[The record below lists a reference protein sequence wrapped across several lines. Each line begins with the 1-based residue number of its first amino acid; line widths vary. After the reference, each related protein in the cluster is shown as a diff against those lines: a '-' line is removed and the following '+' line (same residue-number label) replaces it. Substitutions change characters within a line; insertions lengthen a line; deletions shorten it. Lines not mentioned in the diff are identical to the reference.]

1 MDLFTLV
8 ENTSLIQLYSEKI
21 LKFATEMPHTESLT
35 NPDASILRRSPV
47 CGSTVNISIK
57 ISHGMLSEYSQDVK
71 ACALGQA
78 AASIV
83 GNSIIWCTSNQ
94 VRDARDQLLAM
105 LTNNGPTP
113 EKPFQDLE
121 ILSPAK
127 DYKNRHASIMLSLE
141 AITEGLESLN

>member
-1 MDLFTLV
+1 MSMSFELTSKPFWP
-8 ENTSLIQLYSEKI
+8 SLITSEI
-21 LKFATEMPHTESLT
+21 PSTFVETMGTLRAI
-35 NPDASILRRSPV
+35 DSINTFGIPSWDEV
-47 CGSTVNISIK
+47 SIK
-57 ISHGMLSEYSQDVK
+57 ISHGMLTEYSQDVK

-83 GNSIIWCTSNQ
+83 GNSIIGCTSNQ

-105 LTNNGPTP
+105 LTNNGPPP

-127 DYKNRHASIMLSLE
+127 DYKNRHSSIMLTLE
-141 AITEGLESLN
+141 ALVEALETTPG

>member
-1 MDLFTLV
+1 MSNETDLI
-8 ENTSLIQLYSEKI
+8 NLYSTKI
-21 LKFATEMPHTESLT
+21 LSLAAKIPLNKRLINPHATVRKH
-35 NPDASILRRSPV
+35 SPI
-47 CGSTVNISIK
+47 CGSTVIVDIK
-57 ISHGMLSEYSQDVK
+57 IINDVVMEYGQDVK

-83 GNSIIWCTSNQ
+83 GNSIIGCTSNQ

-127 DYKNRHASIMLSLE
+127 DYKNRHSSIMLTLE
-141 AITEGLESLN
+141 ALVEALETTPG

>member
-1 MDLFTLV
+1 LV

-83 GNSIIWCTSNQ
+83 GNSIIGCTSNQ

-105 LTNNGPTP
+105 LTNKGPSP

-127 DYKNRHASIMLSLE
+127 DYKNRHSSIMLTLE
-141 AITEGLESLN
+141 ALVEALETIPG